1 MKRCNIFYPVI
12 LGLIITVSLGNA
24 QIHWTQT
31 GPSETVIDIISS
43 NGKSFLLTKNG
54 LYASSDD
61 KSWQMLKSITSSELY
76 NCVVV
81 LKSGEMFLFGYN
93 FYSVSTDGGV
103 NWKKVDQPGFST
115 RRCISDNLGYL
126 YAGQNDPIKR
136 STDKGLTW
144 EDSKDGT
151 SGGFFDIAAFAIAP
165 NGDIYAGNQGI
176 TGGMVYRSSDHG
188 TTWNP
193 VHSETMKDVGV
204 ITVANGTIWIAYSD
218 QLIYSDDDGANW
230 HTASKTSYPIT
241 ALLFT
246 EQKKALAGMTSVGLF
261 STVDGGSGWFSNM
274 SGISGKSI
282 RKLLRS
288 SQNDIFCGTDSGLF
302 YFAAPASDV
311 KEPSEGGSKIML
323 TPNPAQNEIQVEV
336 RMTNASG
343 LVYEIYD
350 QLGRKRIRASGIVDG
365 GKFQLNTESLD
376 NGSYFFVARS
386 NDEVFTGKLIIAK

>member
-1 MKRCNIFYPVI
+1 MKRCNIFYLVI
-12 LGLIITVSLGNA
+12 LGLILIPSFGHA
-24 QIHWTQT
+24 QIHWTRT
-31 GPSETVIDIISS
+31 GPEEAVIDVISS
-43 NGKSFLLTKNG
+43 GGKSFLLAKSG

-61 KSWQMLKSITSSELY
+61 KSWQILKSISSSELY
-76 NCVVV
+76 NSVVV

-115 RRCISDNLGYL
+115 RRCISDDMDYL

-136 STDKGLTW
+136 SSDKGLTW
-144 EDSKDGT
+144 EDSKQGT

-188 TTWNP
+188 NNWSL

-204 ITVANGTIWIAYSD
+204 VTIANGTIWIAYSD

-274 SGISGKSI
+274 SGISGKSV

-288 SQNDIFCGTDSGLF
+288 SQNNIFCGTDSGLF
-302 YFAAPASDV
+302 YFAAPVSDV
-311 KEPSEGGSKIML
+311 KEPSEGGSKIVL
-323 TPNPAQNEIQVEV
+323 TPNPARNEVHVEV
-336 RMTNASG
+336 RITNASG
-343 LVYEIYD
+343 LAYEVYD
-350 QLGRKRIRASGIVDG
+350 QLGRKRIRRSGIVDG

-376 NGSYFFVARS
+376 NGSYFFVIRS
-386 NDEVFTGKLIIAK
+386 KDEILENKLIIAK